1 MIFEFH
7 YCVDYM
13 SLATVKTRTNM
24 TTVDNNLVFK
34 GSSTQFE
41 SNDGPISEMCSFH
54 VINNCQV
61 KNKYDCCG

>member
-1 MIFEFH
+1 MIFEFQ

-24 TTVDNNLVFK
+24 TIVDNNLVFK
-34 GSSTQFE
+34 GSSPQFE
-41 SNDGPISEMCSFH
+41 SNDGPISEMCSLH
-54 VINNCQV
+54 VINNCQE